1 LFYRLIVPILP
12 EIFFKTGDIMH
23 FGMTELLIILA
34 IIVIL
39 FGAKKIPD
47 LARGLGQ
54 SVHLFKKGIDEAEE
68 ESEKK

>member
-1 LFYRLIVPILP
+1 
-12 EIFFKTGDIMH
+12 MH

-34 IIVIL
+34 IIIIL

-54 SVHLFKKGIDEAEE
+54 SVHLFKKGMDEADE
-68 ESEKK
+68 ESQKK